1 MTPAI
6 PELNFD
12 GWTVEQKLAL
22 IDKLWDSIPPT
33 QPTPAIPDWH
43 RDVIAERLAARKERP
58 EAVSPLEDVIGRIRA
73 QE

>member
-22 IDKLWDSIPPT
+22 IDKLWDSIPP
-33 QPTPAIPDWH
+33 QEVPIPEWH
-43 RDVIAERLAARKERP
+43 RREIERRLADRAANPGASIPMEEVFAR
-58 EAVSPLEDVIGRIRA
+58 LGRKS
-73 QE
+73 